1 MASKKFLFLVVS
13 FCLLA
18 SFGYSQR
25 VGSSYDVKDSSLV
38 PAKRMP
44 QHTEFL
50 NGQYNFPSKPRNQW
64 EIGIKGGL
72 FQVSG
77 DIPAQ
82 FVSPGFGLHVRKA
95 FGYIFSLR
103 MEYMYGIGKGYSFR
117 ENQNFGKNPAWGA
130 NIGNAGQMYSAPF
143 NEAGVGGLVNQ
154 YSSVYHWTGNLAD
167 RSRPFDKVFYN
178 YKTKVQ
184 DLSIQGVVT
193 LNNVRF
199 HKSKTGFNIYGFAG
213 VGGSIYDTKVDALGA
228 DGQKYT
234 EFNTLTQSSYKNRRD
249 FIKNMKNNILDGEFE
264 TAAENQ
270 GERRPKLFGDTFK
283 PSGTVGMG
291 IAFKLSNRLN
301 LALED
306 RWTFVKDDLLDGQR
320 WQEHAFGDAV
330 LTRDFDSYNYMSL
343 GLNINLG
350 AKSVEPLWWL
360 NPLDYAYSEIRNP
373 RLMRLPK
380 PVLPDT
386 DADGVTDQFDREQT
400 PAGCPVDSHG
410 VSLDTDGDGVPDCKD
425 KELITPTTCQP
436 VDADGVGKCPV
447 PCPDEKCFEGY
458 IKKGNNDCAT
468 TMGALPSVSFK
479 AGSNK
484 LSDDAKA
491 VLATVAAKLRNNPGC
506 KVVVVGYCSSNKKE
520 QQLSWD
526 HVNAVINYFVDKE
539 GVSQDRFIFNYGQEG
554 GDCNTVDLRAAAEG
568 EDGPNRVEPPHPA
581 LRKN

>member
-1 MASKKFLFLVVS
+1 MASKKYLFLAVS

-18 SFGYSQR
+18 SYGFSQR
-25 VGSSYDVKDSSLV
+25 VGTSYDVKDSSLV
-38 PAKRMP
+38 PGKRMP

-50 NGQYNFPSKPRNQW
+50 NGSYNFPSKPRNQW
-64 EIGIKGGL
+64 EIGVKGGL

-82 FVSPGFGLHVRKA
+82 FVSPGFGAHVRKA

-103 MEYMYGIGKGYSFR
+103 LEYMYGIGKGYSFR
-117 ENQNFGKNPAWGA
+117 AAQNYAKNPAWGA
-130 NIGNAGQMYSAPF
+130 NIADPNQRYSAPQQI
-143 NEAGVGGLVNQ
+143 NGVGTPLIV
-154 YSSVYHWTGNLAD
+154 SSKTRLTTT
-167 RSRPFDKVFYN
+167 PLEQVFYN

-184 DLSIQGVVT
+184 DLSLEAVFT

-213 VGGSIYDTKVDALGA
+213 VGGSIYDTKVNSLDEDANN
-228 DGQKYT
+228 QKYN
-234 EFNTLTQSSYKNRRD
+234 FNSITQASYKNRRD
-249 FIKNMKNNILDGEFE
+249 FIKDMKKNILDGSFE

-291 IAFKLSNRLN
+291 IAFKLSNRIN

-306 RWTFVKDDLLDGQR
+306 RWTIIKDDLLDGQR
-320 WQEHAFGDAV
+320 WQEQPWGDAT
-330 LTRDFDSYNYMSL
+330 LTRDFDSYNYMTV

-425 KELITPTTCQP
+425 KELITPTYCQP

-447 PCPDEKCFEGY
+447 PCP
-458 IKKGNNDCAT
+458 
-468 TMGALPSVSFK
+468 
-479 AGSNK
+479 
-484 LSDDAKA
+484 
-491 VLATVAAKLRNNPGC
+491 
-506 KVVVVGYCSSNKKE
+506 
-520 QQLSWD
+520 
-526 HVNAVINYFVDKE
+526 
-539 GVSQDRFIFNYGQEG
+539 
-554 GDCNTVDLRAAAEG
+554 
-568 EDGPNRVEPPHPA
+568 
-581 LRKN
+581 

>member
-1 MASKKFLFLVVS
+1 MASKKYLTLAVS
-13 FCLLA
+13 LCLLA
-18 SFGYSQR
+18 SAGFSQG

-38 PAKRMP
+38 PGKRMP

-50 NGQYNFPSKPRNQW
+50 NGQYNFPAKPRNQW

-82 FVSPGFGLHVRKA
+82 FVSPGFGAHVRKA

-117 ENQNFGKNPAWGA
+117 QAENFGKNPAWGA
-130 NIGNAGQMYSAPF
+130 NLGSPALMYSAPF
-143 NEAGVGGLVNQ
+143 NQASGPNGTVNQ

-167 RSRPFDKVFYN
+167 RGRAYEKVFYN

-199 HKSKTGFNIYGFAG
+199 HKSKTGINLYGFAG
-213 VGGSIYDTKVDALGA
+213 IGGSVYDTKVDAL
-228 DGQKYT
+228 DGNSKYN
-234 EFNTLTQSSYKNRRD
+234 FNVIDQAAYKNRRD
-249 FIKNMKNNILDGEFE
+249 FIKNMKNNVLDGEYE

-270 GERRPKLFGDTFK
+270 GDRRPKLFGKTFK

-291 IAFKLSNRLN
+291 MAFKLNNRLN
-301 LALED
+301 LAIED

-320 WQEHAFGDAV
+320 WQESAVGDAA
-330 LTRDFDSYNYMSL
+330 LTRDFDSYNYVSV

-373 RLMRLPK
+373 RLMKLPK

-386 DADGVTDQFDREQT
+386 DGDGVTDQFDREQT

-425 KELITPTTCQP
+425 KQLITPTYCQP
-436 VDADGVGKCPV
+436 VDADGVGTCPV
-447 PCPDEKCFEGY
+447 PCPDPEKCPGLVPP
-458 IKKGNNDCAT
+458 KPDCSALL
-468 TMGALPSVSFK
+468 GALPSVSFK

-491 VLATVAAKLRNNPGC
+491 VLGSVAARLRNNPGC

-526 HVNAVINYFVDKE
+526 HVNAVINYMVDKE
-539 GVSQDRFIFNYGQEG
+539 GISQDRFIFNYGQEG

-568 EDGPNRVEPPHPA
+568 EDGPNRVEPPHPN

>member
-1 MASKKFLFLVVS
+1 MASKKYLFLAVS

-18 SFGYSQR
+18 SYGFSQR
-25 VGSSYDVKDSSLV
+25 VGTSYDVKDSSLV
-38 PAKRMP
+38 PGKRMP

-50 NGQYNFPSKPRNQW
+50 NGSYNFPSKPRNQW
-64 EIGIKGGL
+64 EIGVKGGL

-82 FVSPGFGLHVRKA
+82 FVSPGFGAHVRKA

-103 MEYMYGIGKGYSFR
+103 LEYMYGIGKGYSFR
-117 ENQNFGKNPAWGA
+117 AAQNYAKNPAWGA
-130 NIGNAGQMYSAPF
+130 NIADPNQRYSAPQQI
-143 NEAGVGGLVNQ
+143 NGVGTPLIV
-154 YSSVYHWTGNLAD
+154 SSKTRLTTT
-167 RSRPFDKVFYN
+167 PLEQVFYN

-184 DLSIQGVVT
+184 DLSLEAVFT

-213 VGGSIYDTKVDALGA
+213 VGGSIYDTKVNSLDEDANN
-228 DGQKYT
+228 QKYN
-234 EFNTLTQSSYKNRRD
+234 FNSITQASYKNRRD
-249 FIKNMKNNILDGEFE
+249 FIKDMKKNILDGSFE

-291 IAFKLSNRLN
+291 IAFKLSNRIN

-306 RWTFVKDDLLDGQR
+306 RWTIIKDDLLDGQR
-320 WQEHAFGDAV
+320 WQEQPWGDAT
-330 LTRDFDSYNYMSL
+330 LTRDFDSYNYMTV

-400 PAGCPVDSHG
+400 PAGCAVDSHG

-425 KELITPTTCQP
+425 KELITPTYCQP

-447 PCPDEKCFEGY
+447 ACPDPEKCPDLF
-458 IKKGNNDCAT
+458 KPKTVDCAAL
-468 TMGALPSVSFK
+468 MGALPSVSFK

-484 LSDDAKA
+484 LSDDSKA
-491 VLATVAAKLRNNPGC
+491 VLATVASKLRNNPGC